1 MQTTQRRAWE
11 RPAEPPLQERVYRSD
26 AERPN
31 AQSLDG
37 VRFEG
42 LLDRRTLSALVETPR
57 E

>member
-1 MQTTQRRAWE
+1 MQTAQRRACE
-11 RPAEPPLQERVYRSD
+11 RPAEPPLQERAYRAD
-26 AERPN
+26 AERAN

-42 LLDRRTLSALVETPR
+42 LLHRLTLSAVVETPR